1 MVPTMS
7 TVTEVEKAL
16 EKFSPEQMREVADWI
31 ATRLLP
37 DETPEQLA
45 AIDAGLRSLRTEP
58 TLTAAQVRENIRTW
72 VAR

>member
-1 MVPTMS
+1 MS
-7 TVTEVEKAL
+7 TVIEVENAL

-31 ATRLLP
+31 AARLLP

-58 TLTAAQVRENIRTW
+58 TLSAEQIRQNIRAW
-72 VAR
+72 AAR